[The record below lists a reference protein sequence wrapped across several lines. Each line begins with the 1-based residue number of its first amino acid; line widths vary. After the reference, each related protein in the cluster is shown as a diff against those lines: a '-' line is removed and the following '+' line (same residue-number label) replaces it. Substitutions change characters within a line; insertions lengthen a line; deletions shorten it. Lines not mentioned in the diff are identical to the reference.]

1 MLSQVI
7 GVEGTWRGGLV
18 EGAVTVR
25 EEDGSVLHAA
35 MHRGVINGM
44 VKKLRNIN
52 TLDKKKN
59 CTVYVLYTYIRL
71 RLLTFFFKGS
81 GFWYF
86 FSSGFGSGSGSQG
99 PKKNGSDYWLSLA
112 KYSFPRKL

>member
-71 RLLTFFFKGS
+71 RLLTFFFKRL
-81 GFWYF
+81 WLLVF
-86 FSSGFGSGSGSQG
+86 FFKRVRFRLRFPGA
-99 PKKNGSDYWLSLA
+99 KKNGSDYWLSLA